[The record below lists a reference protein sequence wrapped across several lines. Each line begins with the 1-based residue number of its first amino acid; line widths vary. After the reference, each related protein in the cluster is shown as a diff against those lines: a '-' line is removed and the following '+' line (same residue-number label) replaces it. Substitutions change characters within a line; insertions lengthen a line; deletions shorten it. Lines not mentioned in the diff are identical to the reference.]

1 MSLFSKII
9 LLVILISSTLFAK
22 DVATIT
28 GLNGNAFVDRDGQK
42 IELSLGDKLQEK
54 DIILTKDKT
63 KVQIIFKDE
72 TIISIGKN
80 STFAINEYLFEE
92 NQEPVAKFGM
102 ISGAMRAITGKI
114 GKVAPDKF
122 MVKTKTATMGIR
134 GTNFSVLV
142 GEDGSYQAY
151 CTYGAISV
159 TIKGSEFIV
168 QQGFFISISPDGKV
182 EQKEFTPEDLKE
194 MKKKNFAKSKAK
206 KGDGSE
212 DGDST
217 ASNDGQIDTTTE
229 EQDNVFIKDITETVT
244 DAKQTTD
251 LASLISSYSMSDAQY
266 TGNYT
271 TTVDSGG
278 DWGAAEGGTATLNV
292 DFGNDVSSLVL
303 NDGNNDF
310 TVSGTTTIEGT
321 SLKLIGNNGSDIV
334 NGTFEGATG
343 NKVTGDFSADVG
355 GSGDEKGT
363 YTVTT
368 EQVLH

>member
-1 MSLFSKII
+1 MKFLQKMI
-9 LLVILISSTLFAK
+9 LLILFLAFNLFAK

-28 GLNGNAFVDRDGQK
+28 GLNGKAFVERDSSK

-54 DIILTKDKT
+54 DTIVTNDKA

-72 TIISIGKN
+72 TIVTIGKN
-80 STFAINEYLFEE
+80 SNFSINEYLFEDS
-92 NQEPVAKFGM
+92 QEPVAKFGM
-102 ISGAMRAITGKI
+102 LKGAMRAITGRI

-134 GTNFSVLV
+134 GTNFSLLV

-151 CTYGAISV
+151 CTFGAISV
-159 TIKGSEFIV
+159 SVGGTEHVV
-168 QQGFFISISPDGKV
+168 QQGFFLSISPDGNV
-182 EQKEFTPEDLKE
+182 EVKEFTPEDLKE
-194 MKKKNFAKSKAK
+194 MKKKNFAKSTSK
-206 KGDGSE
+206 KGNASE
-212 DGDST
+212 DGDTS
-217 ASNDGQIDTTTE
+217 ANNDGQLDNTTE
-229 EQDNVFIKDITETVT
+229 AFDNVVVKDISESVV
-244 DAKQTTD
+244 DAEQTTD
-251 LASLISSYSMSDAQY
+251 LASLIASYSMDNAVYSGTYA
-266 TGNYT
+266 

-278 DWGAAEGGTATLNV
+278 DWGSAEGGTATLNV

-343 NKVTGDFSADVG
+343 NKVTGNFSADVG